1 LKKLIYMIKDPVNF
15 FENVKGENWKP
26 ALTFF
31 SKITLIISILTPI
44 VNFLGIKSTDYSS
57 SYQAQILAY
66 KIVKEYLIPKYGALA
81 YLIEPFLII
90 GLAYMLLFSMTIF
103 FHILYRL
110 MGGKGTIL
118 STWKALC
125 YGIGPCIF
133 GGFLPYIS
141 LFAAFYSL
149 LLQLYIGP
157 KILHEIEE
165 SKMILFLAAVLALTF
180 IEMFLTDTT
189 ISFLK

>member
-1 LKKLIYMIKDPVNF
+1 MLRDPIKF
-15 FENVKGENWKP
+15 FESIKNENWKP
-26 ALTFF
+26 SLIFF
-31 SKITLIISILTPI
+31 SEVTLIISILTPI

-66 KIVKEYLIPKYGALA
+66 KIIEEHLIPKYGALA
-81 YLIEPFLII
+81 YLIEPLLII
-90 GLAYMLLFSMTIF
+90 GFAYLLLFSMTIF
-103 FHILYRL
+103 FHIFYKL

-125 YGIGPCIF
+125 YGIGLCIL

-149 LLQLYIGP
+149 LL
-157 KILHEIEE
+157 
-165 SKMILFLAAVLALTF
+165 
-180 IEMFLTDTT
+180 
-189 ISFLK
+189 

>member
-1 LKKLIYMIKDPVNF
+1 M
-15 FENVKGENWKP
+15 
-26 ALTFF
+26 
-31 SKITLIISILTPI
+31 
-44 VNFLGIKSTDYSS
+44 
-57 SYQAQILAY
+57 
-66 KIVKEYLIPKYGALA
+66 GA
-81 YLIEPFLII
+81 
-90 GLAYMLLFSMTIF
+90 
-103 FHILYRL
+103 
-110 MGGKGTIL
+110 KGTIS

-157 KILHEIEE
+157 KILHGIEE

-180 IEMFLTDTT
+180 IEMFLTGTT
-189 ISFLK
+189 MSFLK